1 MPELVWLNGRFM
13 SREDATVSVFDAGLQ
28 HAVGL
33 FETMLGAQGRVFRIE
48 RHMAR
53 LAASAAALGLS
64 ESLRPAMLAEAVDS
78 VVQRSGLAEGQGRA
92 RVRLTI
98 TGGALNMLPSAA
110 ASGQAGSDPTILI
123 VATPATAYPQ
133 ELIDRGVSVRI
144 ADARANPFEPG
155 AGHKTLNY
163 WWRLRELQQA
173 GRAGASEA
181 IVLQVS
187 NHVAGGCVSNLM
199 AAKDGVLLTPI
210 AQGEEVAGAIPSPV
224 LPGVTRGAILE
235 FAAELRINAER
246 RMMTIADVLDAD
258 EVFLTNSSWGV
269 LPVVKVEGKRIGSG
283 EPGGMTR
290 RLRERWLEA
299 VRDEP

>member
-1 MPELVWLNGRFM
+1 MPELVWLNGRFT
-13 SREDATVSVFDAGLQ
+13 SHEDARVSAFDAGVQ

-33 FETMLGAQGRVFRIE
+33 FETMLAARGRVFRIE

-64 ESLRPAMLAEAVDS
+64 DSLRPAMLAEAVDL
-78 VVQRSGLAEGQGRA
+78 VVQRSGLAEGEGRA

-98 TGGALNMLPSAA
+98 TGGDLNMLPS
-110 ASGQAGSDPTILI
+110 GGAGPGAPSDPTILI
-123 VATPATAYPQ
+123 VATPATAYPP
-133 ELIDRGVSVRI
+133 ELVERGVTVRI
-144 ADARANPFEPG
+144 ADARSNPFDPG

-163 WWRLRELQQA
+163 WWRLRELQSA

-187 NHVAGGCVSNLM
+187 NHITGGCVSNLL
-199 AAKDGVLLTPI
+199 AAKDGVLVTPI

-224 LPGVTRGAILE
+224 LSGVTRGAVLE
-235 FAAELRINAER
+235 FAAEMGLSAER
-246 RMMTIADVLDAD
+246 RMMTVADVLDAD

-269 LPVVKVEGKRIGSG
+269 LPVVKVEGKTIGVGAPG
-283 EPGGMTR
+283 ELTR
-290 RLRERWLEA
+290 RLRDRWQEA
-299 VRDEP
+299 IRDEI